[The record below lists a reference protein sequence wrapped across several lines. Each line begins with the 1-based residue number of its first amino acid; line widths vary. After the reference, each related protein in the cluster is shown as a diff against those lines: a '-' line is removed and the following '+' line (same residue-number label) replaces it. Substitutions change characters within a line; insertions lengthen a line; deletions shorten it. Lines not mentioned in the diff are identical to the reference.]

1 MRFGSCSQPMYHWLG
16 IGESRWQGS
25 RRGRAMTARPIQY
38 WPHPAVF
45 CSYFLWPQ
53 RLRGMIYAVAS
64 TRLPCWLTRLHH
76 FDGALEE
83 RAQLA
88 GVPDRPSA
96 QRSSNPSI
104 WPAMRNRRPVLDA
117 DAIVSRAALYAERRP
132 VGAAQSGLGSPA
144 AFLDELDAC
153 F

>member
-1 MRFGSCSQPMYHWLG
+1 M
-16 IGESRWQGS
+16 
-25 RRGRAMTARPIQY
+25 
-38 WPHPAVF
+38 V
-45 CSYFLWPQ
+45 
-53 RLRGMIYAVAS
+53 YAVAS

-76 FDGALEE
+76 FDGALED

-104 WPAMRNRRPVLDA
+104 WPAMRNRCPVLDA
-117 DAIVSRAALYAERRP
+117 GADRAALHAGRRP

-153 F
+153 FEHRNVGVDESDVVSGRAHFLLKYRYGPLH